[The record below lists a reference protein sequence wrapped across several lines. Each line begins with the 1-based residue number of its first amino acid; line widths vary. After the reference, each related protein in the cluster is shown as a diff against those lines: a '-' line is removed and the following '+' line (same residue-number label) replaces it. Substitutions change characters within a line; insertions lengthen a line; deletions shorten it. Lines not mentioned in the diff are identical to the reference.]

1 MQIDL
6 FKDPAVYK
14 DLNRLLA
21 QVETRAFHLNCSK
34 EDLKNVCDS
43 DINFYKELEEIID
56 KPRVYKQ
63 VYGCSY
69 DSHFLLEAMGVG
81 TDCKRYTVIVDLSDK
96 LDYVLHRLTGCPSE
110 KIRAIPNYLSI
121 SRSLLS
127 LDYAALTEV
136 KLGDFLSIDDSIIE
150 WMSNLIDNIVTE
162 SNLCDT
168 EILNLLLLRFIRA
181 IIQETNRIKSY
192 IIMYLRLHYSAVVR
206 SKSVSSILA
215 TVSED
220 IDTDCILIE
229 SDRPDVE
236 QCSLQ
241 IYKLQKYE
249 FFTGGAYNV
258 FNWLYKG

>member
-6 FKDPAVYK
+6 FKDPEVHK

-34 EDLKNVCDS
+34 EELKNACIGDE
-43 DINFYKELEEIID
+43 NFFKEIEEVLD

-69 DSHFLLEAMGVG
+69 DSHFLLEALGVG
-81 TDCKRYTVIVDLSDK
+81 RDCKRYTIIVDLSDK
-96 LDYVLHRLTGCPSE
+96 LDYILHRLTGCPTD
-110 KIRAIPNYLSI
+110 KIRTMPNYVHI
-121 SRSLLS
+121 SRSLLT
-127 LDYAALTEV
+127 LDYESLTDV
-136 KLGDFLSIDDSIIE
+136 KLGDFLAIDDTIVE
-150 WMSNLIDNIVTE
+150 WMSRLIDNIVTE

-168 EILNLLLLRFIRA
+168 EILNLLLLRFIRT
-181 IIQETNRIKSY
+181 IVQEANRIKSY

-220 IDTDCILIE
+220 IDTDCILSE
-229 SDRPDVE
+229 SNRPE
-236 QCSLQ
+236 LENCPLQ

-258 FNWLYKG
+258 LNWLYKG